1 MSEQILS
8 NLKTSLRRKIVLT
21 MVAATGVIL
30 LLVAGLLFGLVSG
43 QLRASFEARGT
54 ILARTLSSDSVSRM
68 HLLYE
73 QEDKLQA
80 QVARLL
86 DQYAEIEYALVLGP
100 AHEGQPGLGGSPY
113 RVMAKL
119 HRGDAELAELV
130 RRHLEHP
137 EQVLEAPGVLGFT
150 EPIRSSAGADAG
162 PGAAVPDGVGEEDAL
177 LPDESDDGEA
187 ARPAGEPA
195 AAPAAAPAPAPTPAP
210 AVFAAPAPR
219 GRDASQRVIGYLL
232 LGLSTAELNAQ
243 RSSVLA
249 FLALVLMVSLVA
261 FSGLVYLASNRL
273 NRRLLDILE
282 ATTRLSGGDMT
293 ERIRVAQQD
302 EIGLVAA
309 AINRIIGA
317 LSDIIRSIA
326 TASQNLGAAVDAITG
341 ATDDVALG
349 AEGQVAAVDE
359 TSASMSQMFV
369 SLKGIAENVEI
380 LAASAEESSS
390 SILEMAATNDEMAD
404 NIHSLATSVE
414 ETTGS
419 VEQMTQAIKE
429 VAGSVEDLSST
440 AEQTSAAMREMDV
453 SISHVETNAD
463 QTARLSEEVRRD
475 AERGVEAVKLTRQ
488 GITRINDSTQ
498 QAFSVMETLGKK
510 VLAIGQVLTVIDDV
524 AEQTNLL
531 ALNAAI
537 IAAQAGEHGKG
548 FAVVADEIKD
558 LAERTAAS
566 TSEIAALIQA
576 VQSET
581 RNALDA
587 MDRGQKDVD
596 EGVGLSSEAES
607 ALTKILDSATKSTTM
622 MRDIARA
629 TVEQVRG
636 SKEVTTSIQR
646 IAETVQQIATAT
658 AQQAKGSEQ
667 LMGSAKRMRVV
678 TQHVHASSQEQARG
692 SKQITRAIESISE
705 MVNHLNRAQKEQARG
720 AEQIMGAIE
729 RIKEIAERHSSSM
742 SEMKST
748 VGSVAEQ
755 AVNLHRILERFKL

>member
-1 MSEQILS
+1 MSELILS
-8 NLKTSLRRKIVLT
+8 NLKASLRRKVVLS
-21 MVAATGVIL
+21 MVAATAVIL
-30 LLVAGLLFGLVSG
+30 LLVASLLFGLVSG

-54 ILARTLSSDSVSRM
+54 ILARTLSTDSVARM

-73 QEDKLQA
+73 QEDKLQL
-80 QVARLL
+80 QVERLL
-86 DQYAEIEYALVLGP
+86 EQYAEVEYVVVLGA
-100 AHEGQPGLGGSPY
+100 AHEGGPGLGAHPY
-113 RVMAKL
+113 RFMARQQ
-119 HRGDAELAELV
+119 RGDEDLEELAQ
-130 RRHLEHP
+130 RHLVSPDH
-137 EQVLEAPGVLGFT
+137 VLEGRGTLGFT
-150 EPIRSSAGADAG
+150 EPIRSGLTPDAAAGLDAR
-162 PGAAVPDGVGEEDAL
+162 VDVDDAL
-177 LPDESDDGEA
+177 LPDEADEGGA
-187 ARPAGEPA
+187 AKPKKLP
-195 AAPAAAPAPAPTPAP
+195 
-210 AVFAAPAPR
+210 PAPR
-219 GRDASQRVIGYLL
+219 GRDTSQRVVGYVL
-232 LGLSTAELNAQ
+232 LGLSTAELDAQ
-243 RSSVLA
+243 RSSVLV
-249 FLALVLMVSLVA
+249 FLALVLLVA
-261 FSGLVYLASNRL
+261 LVSFSGLVYLASNRF

-282 ATTRLSGGDMT
+282 MTTRLSGGDMT
-293 ERIRVAQQD
+293 ERLRVVQQD
-302 EIGLVAA
+302 EMGLVAA
-309 AINRIIGA
+309 SINRIVGN

-326 TASQNLGAAVDAITG
+326 AVSRSLGQAVEEIRG
-341 ATDDVALG
+341 STDDVVLG

-369 SLKGIAENVEI
+369 SLQGIAENVEI

-440 AEQTSAAMREMDV
+440 TEQTSAAMREMDV

-475 AERGVEAVKLTRQ
+475 AERGAEAVKLTRQ

-498 QAFSVMETLGKK
+498 QAFTVMELLGKK
-510 VLAIGQVLTVIDDV
+510 VQAIGQVLTVIDDV

-581 RNALDA
+581 RNVLDA
-587 MDRGQKDVD
+587 MQRGQKDVD
-596 EGVGLSSEAES
+596 EGVGLSGEAEA

-629 TVEQVRG
+629 TAEQVRG
-636 SKEVTTSIQR
+636 SKEVTSSIQR
-646 IAETVQQIATAT
+646 IAETVQQIATTT
-658 AQQAKGSEQ
+658 AQQARGSEQ
-667 LMGSAKRMRVV
+667 MMGSAKRMRVV

-720 AEQIMGAIE
+720 AEQIMSAIE
-729 RIKEIAERHSSSM
+729 RIKEIAERHSASM
-742 SEMKST
+742 AGMKST

-755 AVNLHRILERFKL
+755 AVTLHRILERFKL

>member
-8 NLKTSLRRKIVLT
+8 NLKVSLRRKILLT
-21 MVAATGVIL
+21 MVAATAVML

-43 QLRASFEARGT
+43 QMRASFEARGT
-54 ILARTLSSDSVSRM
+54 ILARTLSTDSVSRM

-86 DQYAEIEYALVLGP
+86 DQYGEIEYALVLGP
-100 AHEGQPGLGGSPY
+100 AHEGQPGLGGSAF
-113 RVMAKL
+113 RVMARL
-119 HRGDAELAELV
+119 QRGDMDLGELV
-130 RRHLEHP
+130 ARHLEHP
-137 EQVLEAPGVLGFT
+137 ELVLEGPGVLGFT
-150 EPIRSSAGADAG
+150 EPIRSSTQSEGGAG
-162 PGAAVPDGVGEEDAL
+162 PAVDAAGEDDAL
-177 LPDESDDGEA
+177 LPDEPDDGEP
-187 ARPAGEPA
+187 ARPDGA
-195 AAPAAAPAPAPTPAP
+195 AAAVAPAPVPAPTPAP
-210 AVFAAPAPR
+210 TPAKR
-219 GRDASQRVIGYLL
+219 GRDASQKVIGYLL

-249 FLALVLMVSLVA
+249 FLALVLLVSLIA
-261 FSGLVYLASNRL
+261 FTGLVYLASSRL

-282 ATTRLSGGDMT
+282 MTTRLSSGDMT

-309 AINRIIGA
+309 AINRIIGN

-326 TASQNLGAAVDAITG
+326 AASQNLGQAVEAITG
-341 ATDDVALG
+341 ATDDVVLG

-419 VEQMTQAIKE
+419 VEQMTSAIKE

-488 GITRINDSTQ
+488 GISRINDSTA
-498 QAFSVMETLGKK
+498 QAFSVMEILGKK

-581 RNALDA
+581 RNVLDA
-587 MDRGQKDVD
+587 MDRGQKDVN
-596 EGVGLSSEAES
+596 EGVGLSSEAEA
-607 ALTKILDSATKSTTM
+607 ALTKILESATKSTTM

-720 AEQIMGAIE
+720 AEQIMNAIE

-742 SEMKST
+742 SAMKST
-748 VGSVAEQ
+748 VSSVADQ